1 MLSGIEGQHSNPSST
16 LTPTSRQHPRVN
28 DRSPLGRRR
37 CRAVVVVRRA
47 FCLLNT
53 RSSSSLSSPP
63 PPTSSRPP
71 RKSARPRRSAPSAGR
86 TADGTDDRRTDGGTE
101 GRSGRRSR
109 GRSRLDRYRPI
120 RRSRRASCRLLHW
133 VRGGADRTLH
143 ERAFCMNRL
152 TLPKWIRKVFV

>member
-1 MLSGIEGQHSNPSST
+1 MLSGIEGQHSNPFSA
-16 LTPTSRQHPRVN
+16 LTPTSQQHPRVN

-37 CRAVVVVRRA
+37 RRAVVVVRRA

-86 TADGTDDRRTDGGTE
+86 TADGTD
-101 GRSGRRSR
+101 GRRDGPVAGVAVALDSTATDPSVAVVGLR
-109 GRSRLDRYRPI
+109 ADYCIGLEVGRTQHCMS
-120 RRSRRASCRLLHW
+120 LLS
-133 VRGGADRTLH
+133 V
-143 ERAFCMNRL
+143 
-152 TLPKWIRKVFV
+152 

>member
-1 MLSGIEGQHSNPSST
+1 MLSGTEGQHSNPFST
-16 LTPTSRQHPRVN
+16 LTPTSQQHPRVN

-37 CRAVVVVRRA
+37 RRRAVVAVRRA

-86 TADGTDDRRTDGGTE
+86 TADGTDDGRTDGPVAGVAVALDSTATDPSVAVVGLRADYCIGLEVGRTE
-101 GRSGRRSR
+101 
-109 GRSRLDRYRPI
+109 
-120 RRSRRASCRLLHW
+120 H
-133 VRGGADRTLH
+133 
-143 ERAFCMNRL
+143 CMSVL
-152 TLPKWIRKVFV
+152 SV